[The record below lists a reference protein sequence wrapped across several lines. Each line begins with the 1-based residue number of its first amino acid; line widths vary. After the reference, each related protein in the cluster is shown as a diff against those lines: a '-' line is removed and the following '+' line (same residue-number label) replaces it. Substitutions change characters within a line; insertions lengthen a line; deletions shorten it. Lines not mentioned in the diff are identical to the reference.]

1 MSFIQNNLANILTAA
16 RMVLLPFMVALFYME
31 ASWGAWAAWFC
42 FVLYAVCA
50 ITDYFDGYVAR
61 RYDQI
66 TPLGTFL
73 DPISDKIFV
82 GTLLILLVAFGRI
95 NGLWIILVLLIF
107 AREFMVS
114 GLREFLGPQNVT
126 MPVTFMAKW
135 KTTVQMVA
143 TGFLILGPHA
153 PLGTEIGLIALLI
166 AAVLTLVTGTQYLT
180 KALPH
185 ILSNDSS
192 SSIGE

>member
-1 MSFIQNNLANILTAA
+1 MFNLPNILTLSRIAMLPVL
-16 RMVLLPFMVALFYME
+16 MVFFFIPAP
-31 ASWGAWAAWFC
+31 WAAWSA
-42 FVLYAVCA
+42 LGIYTLAA
-50 ITDYFDGYVAR
+50 ITDFLDGYLAR
-61 RYDQI
+61 SMDQI
-66 TPLGTFL
+66 SSFGKFL

-82 GTLLILLVAFGRI
+82 ATLLLILVGFDRLTGVWIIPAIVILMREFLVA
-95 NGLWIILVLLIF
+95 
-107 AREFMVS
+107 
-114 GLREFLGPQNVT
+114 GLREYLGPLNVQL
-126 MPVTFMAKW
+126 PVSKLAKW